1 MTDVTA
7 LKTRLDDLPNLVDT
21 PGHVLRRFGGEQV
34 MMQEA
39 VMPAGLTFET
49 HSHHNEQLVLVLEGR
64 VRLYLGEDGTPVEL
78 GPGDML
84 LVPSHMPHGGE
95 ALEDC
100 RLVDAFSPPRTTVLG
115 EEEPA

>member
-1 MTDVTA
+1 MTDG

-21 PGHVLRRFGGEQV
+21 PGHVMRRFGGAQV

-39 VMPAGLTFET
+39 IMPAGLTFET
-49 HSHHNEQLVLVLEGR
+49 HAHHNEQLVLVLEGR
-64 VRLYLGEDGTPVEL
+64 VRLFVGEDARPVEL

-84 LVPSHMPHGGE
+84 LVPPNLPHGGE

-100 RLVDAFSPPRTTVLG
+100 RLIDAFSPPRTTVLG
-115 EEEPA
+115 EEEPE